1 MAVQSV
7 KGWDQLLKEHGAE
20 VLAERNR
27 REIEWAI
34 RNVKR
39 SELDEWFSVS
49 RLQQKLVH
57 QKDNAIVEYVMGK
70 RRWADGF
77 EANVFDRPDDTRT

>member
-1 MAVQSV
+1 MAAQGV

-34 RNVKR
+34 RN
-39 SELDEWFSVS
+39 WF
-49 RLQQKLVH
+49 
-57 QKDNAIVEYVMGK
+57 
-70 RRWADGF
+70 
-77 EANVFDRPDDTRT
+77 TRGTM